1 MAGEEHMSGDH
12 NMNQKPVAWFHE
24 EKYKTH
30 FTTDPS
36 DDMIGKYWQPLYTTP
51 QSNNDFK
58 PDWDTVKVYDEK
70 FAEMLDE
77 IQRLRAELKQA
88 NDRLHDVA
96 TLCANVEAQAA
107 ITQGVLKAVNTAAMK
122 LTADLTC
129 MEIDNDDRLDRDRVM
144 ERVMRWRNEWDKAMF
159 EYRPKGHDPIVG
171 TKTWFSEDG
180 KIIQQELRQSDVYE
194 REWVGLTDEEINK
207 VMPYCHNEFD
217 LNEFKEFA
225 KAIEAKLREKNGY
238 LS

>member
-1 MAGEEHMSGDH
+1 MSGDH

-36 DDMIGKYWQPLYTTP
+36 DDMIGEYWQPLYTKP

-58 PDWDTVKVYDEK
+58 PDWDTVKAYDEK

-77 IQRLRAELKQA
+77 IQRLRAELKQQE
-88 NDRLHDVA
+88 L
-96 TLCANVEAQAA
+96 
-107 ITQGVLKAVNTAAMK
+107 
-122 LTADLTC
+122 
-129 MEIDNDDRLDRDRVM
+129 
-144 ERVMRWRNEWDKAMF
+144 
-159 EYRPKGHDPIVG
+159 HDPIVG

-194 REWVGLTDEEINK
+194 REWVGLTDEEIIE
-207 VMPYCHNEFD
+207 VLHPLVLAD
-217 LNEFKEFA
+217 LSDEQTDYEIA
-225 KAIEAKLREKNGY
+225 RAIEAKLKEKNG
-238 LS
+238 

>member
-1 MAGEEHMSGDH
+1 MGTHHERRRKSWMVGYGVPLYSFNWRLVHSGLHYLVSHKGVVFMSGDH

-58 PDWDTVKVYDEK
+58 PDWNTVKVYDEK

-77 IQRLRAELKQA
+77 IQRLRAELKF
-88 NDRLHDVA
+88 
-96 TLCANVEAQAA
+96 
-107 ITQGVLKAVNTAAMK
+107 G
-122 LTADLTC
+122 
-129 MEIDNDDRLDRDRVM
+129 
-144 ERVMRWRNEWDKAMF
+144 
-159 EYRPKGHDPIVG
+159 
-171 TKTWFSEDG
+171 
-180 KIIQQELRQSDVYE
+180 
-194 REWVGLTDEEINK
+194 REWVGLTDEEINA

-225 KAIEAKLREKNGY
+225 KAIEAKLKEKNDV
-238 LS
+238 LRSV